1 MCDCS
6 SSFTVV
12 EPPNPGFSM
21 SSRRAHRNSAM
32 QSRSHCCYSR
42 AWRATKGPEGCKRVE
57 RCLLVASHGG
67 TEPGNNV
74 QLDDIPFS
82 FRMVSSSSMSTWG
95 FPSPSECFSMFLES
109 LRRGISSAQE
119 AFPCKWSKN
128 NYWKRQNLLC
138 TRFLWEITR
147 PLMFLNNVWAHVFV
161 KCVLS
166 SVHS

>member
-21 SSRRAHRNSAM
+21 SSSRAHRNSAM
-32 QSRSHCCYSR
+32 QSRSHWCYSR
-42 AWRATKGPEGCKRVE
+42 AWRATEGPEGFKRAE
-57 RCLLVASHGG
+57 SCLLVASHGG

-82 FRMVSSSSMSTWG
+82 LCTVSSSSMSTWG
-95 FPSPSECFSMFLES
+95 FPSPSECFSMFPER

-119 AFPCKWSKN
+119 AFPCGWSKN
-128 NYWKRQNLLC
+128 IYWKRLNLLC

-147 PLMFLNNVWAHVFV
+147 PLMFLNNLLVFV
-161 KCVLS
+161 L
-166 SVHS
+166 